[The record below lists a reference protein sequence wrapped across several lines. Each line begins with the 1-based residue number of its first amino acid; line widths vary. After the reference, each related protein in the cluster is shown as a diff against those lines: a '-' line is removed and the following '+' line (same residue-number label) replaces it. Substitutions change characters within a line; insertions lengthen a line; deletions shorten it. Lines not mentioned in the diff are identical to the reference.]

1 MRRLEDGRIIVKTL
15 CEIFQLPF
23 FSSSLL
29 HMQLCCSD
37 FYPTIFVGMNL
48 RKNSCQGR
56 RLYRFA
62 DIVWKTQTLQIL
74 FILFKLEGKKYKRR
88 EMADRVP

>member
-1 MRRLEDGRIIVKTL
+1 MDLDQLHNILPCVSCQVITKRMRRLKDGRIIVKIL

-37 FYPTIFVGMNL
+37 FYPGIFIGTNL
-48 RKNSCQGR
+48 RKNSCQGG
-56 RLYRFA
+56 RLYGFA
-62 DIVWKTQTLQIL
+62 DIV
-74 FILFKLEGKKYKRR
+74 
-88 EMADRVP
+88 